1 MGSRKGDFVN
11 RSISIILFSMF
22 ITCATTQAKSLKS
35 PNHNCTECHSLSL
48 AEAGKILKELGEVK
62 NVRISPVKGLWE
74 VTLEK
79 DGRQA
84 VAHIDFAKKLLVTG
98 PVFEIATEKQL
109 TPAPIR
115 QKEMGKIDVSS
126 IPLTNAV
133 LMGNP
138 KGKKK
143 LFLFTDPDCPFC
155 RKMHA
160 ELVNLEQIEP
170 DVAIY
175 VLLSPPT
182 QPSRFLR
189 QVPCDSGREK
199 PRSAGQGFQ
208 RRRDNKAAGLQR
220 WQKGI
225 GRNCSLRQIQRYY
238 GKSFACTGQWNHFGR
253 LKGCCIHEKAAG
265 WQTGNVGYHKIKA

>member
-1 MGSRKGDFVN
+1 MN
-11 RSISIILFSMF
+11 WSISIILFSLIM
-22 ITCATTQAKSLKS
+22 TCATAQARSLKS
-35 PNHNCTECHSLSL
+35 PNHNCTGCHSLSL

-62 NVRISPVKGLWE
+62 NVGTSPAKGLWE

-84 VAHIDFAKKLLVTG
+84 VVHIDFAKKLLVTG

-109 TPAPIR
+109 TPTPIR
-115 QKEMGKIDVSS
+115 QKEMGGIDVSS

-138 KGKKK
+138 EGKKK

-175 VLLSPPT
+175 VLLSPRPNH
-182 QPSRFLR
+182 PGSYDKSRAIL
-189 QVPCDSGREK
+189 
-199 PRSAGQGFQ
+199 A
-208 RRRDNKAAGLQR
+208 
-220 WQKGI
+220 
-225 GRNCSLRQIQRYY
+225 
-238 GKSFACTGQWNHFGR
+238 GKSRALLDKAFSGKEIISRPDSNDGRRELDEIVHFARFNGITARPSLVLANGTILDGFR
-253 LKGCCIHEKAAG
+253 DAASLKKLLAG
-265 WQTGNVGYHKIKA
+265 KSAMSVATK